1 MRSSALVSGAILAI
15 LQAIPSSALPASD
28 AKSAPGPIPG
38 YGIEDITWE
47 VKAHPD
53 GPTMNVTGT
62 IQQVFDALDKAN
74 PNFRQDFGITD
85 SSVLAATTESASSYE
100 VERVICNVFDYAR
113 KDATQDGINHLNS
126 VPGAPANGPGP
137 GNCGRVSCSYA
148 SAIYWCND
156 NPDVKSLDSYG
167 SIGWAAAQF
176 TLDSKDKACKD
187 IWGETPVD
195 DGVKGQVFVKGNWN
209 VVVRKDDC

>member
-1 MRSSALVSGAILAI
+1 MRSSVFISGAILAI
-15 LQAIPSSALPASD
+15 LQAIPSSALPAAD
-28 AKSAPGPIPG
+28 AKSAQGPIPG
-38 YGIEDITWE
+38 YRIEDITWQ
-47 VKAHPD
+47 VKARPD

-74 PNFRQDFGITD
+74 PNFRHDFGIANK
-85 SSVLAATTESASSYE
+85 SVLPATAESSSSYE
-100 VERVICNVFDYAR
+100 VEKVVCTGFDYAR
-113 KDATQDGINHLNS
+113 KDATQDGIKHLNS

-137 GNCGRVSCSYA
+137 GNCGRVSCSYD

-156 NPDVKSLDSYG
+156 NPEVKSLDSYS
-167 SIGWAAAQF
+167 SIGWAAQF

-195 DGVKGQVFVKGNWN
+195 DGVKGQVFVEGNWN